1 MESNADYE
9 PFLKALSGADPI
21 QARRFAAA
29 KALEIGWGGVSRV
42 SAVTGL
48 SRNTI
53 NKGIQELE
61 STDKLEQPE
70 RLRRPGG
77 GRKRVKEREP
87 TLMSDLED
95 IMKESTAGDPMS
107 LLKWTYK
114 STYAIAEELQSK
126 GHKVSHDTVRRLLKE
141 NGYSL
146 QANRKALEGKSDPE
160 RDNQFRYINMQA
172 AKFIDAGD
180 PVISVDAKK
189 KELIGDYK
197 NSGRTWRPKGHPE
210 LVNVYDFS
218 SSAVG
223 SAIPYGVYDLKRNN
237 GVVNVGKSHNTAE
250 FAVESIR
257 QWWNL
262 VGKYHY
268 VECNNL
274 LICADGGGSNG
285 SRNKAWKFFLQKLA
299 DEIGIVI
306 VVCHFPPGT
315 SKWNKIEH
323 CMFSFISMN
332 WRGKPLSSYETIIK
346 LIGSTKTKK
355 GLEIQARLD
364 ERDYEKG
371 RKIAD
376 EDMERLKIRLHE
388 LYPKWNYSLEPRT
401 TASVSEEIV

>member
-1 MESNADYE
+1 MEGDADYG

-29 KALEIGWGGVSRV
+29 KALEVGWGGVSRV
-42 SAVTGL
+42 SAMTGL

-61 STDKLEQPE
+61 RNDELKQPE
-70 RLRRPGG
+70 RLRKPGG
-77 GRKRVKEREP
+77 GRKRAEKKEP
-87 TLMSDLED
+87 TLISDLED

-107 LLKWTYK
+107 LLKWTHK
-114 STYAIAEELQSK
+114 STYAIAEELQLK
-126 GHKVSHDTVRRLLKE
+126 GHKVSHDTVRRLLKG

-146 QANRKALEGKSDPE
+146 QANRKALEGKSGSD
-160 RDNQFRYINMQA
+160 RDGQFRYINMQA
-172 AKFIDAGD
+172 SKFIDAGD

-197 NSGRTWRPKGHPE
+197 NSGRTWRPKGQPE

-218 SSAVG
+218 SSAMG
-223 SAIPYGVYDLKRNN
+223 AAIPYGVYDLKRNN

-257 QWWNL
+257 QWWNM

-268 VECNNL
+268 AGCKNL

-285 SRNKAWKFFLQKLA
+285 SRNRGWKFFLQELA
-299 DEIGIVI
+299 DEIGII
-306 VVCHFPPGT
+306 ISISHFPPGT

-355 GLEIQARLD
+355 GLRIDARLD
-364 ERDYEKG
+364 ERDYEMG
-371 RKIAD
+371 IKIPD
-376 EDMERLKIRLHE
+376 EDMVRLNISLHK

-401 TASVSEEIV
+401 TI

>member
-1 MESNADYE
+1 MDGEVDYE

-29 KALEIGWGGVSRV
+29 KALEIGWGGVSEV
-42 SAVTGL
+42 SAITGF

-61 STDKLEQPE
+61 SNDELKKPE
-70 RLRRPGG
+70 RLRKPGG
-77 GRKRVKEREP
+77 GRKRAENREP
-87 TLMSDLED
+87 TLLSDLEG
-95 IMKESTAGDPMS
+95 IMNESTAGDPMS
-107 LLKWTYK
+107 LLKWTHK
-114 STYAIAEELQSK
+114 STYAIAEELQLK

-141 NGYSL
+141 DGYSL
-146 QANRKALEGKSDPE
+146 QANRKTLEGKSVPE
-160 RDNQFRYINMQA
+160 RDSQFRYINNQA
-172 AKFIDAGD
+172 AKFIDADD

-197 NSGRTWRPKGHPE
+197 NSGRTWKPKGQPE
-210 LVNVYDFS
+210 QVNVYDFPS
-218 SSAVG
+218 QAIG
-223 SAIPYGVYDLKRNN
+223 AAIPYGVYDLKRNK

-262 VGKYHY
+262 VGKYNY
-268 VECNNL
+268 VDSKNL

-285 SRNKAWKFFLQKLA
+285 SRNRGWKFFLQELA
-299 DEIGIVI
+299 DEIGITI
-306 VVCHFPPGT
+306 TVCHFPPGT

-355 GLEIQARLD
+355 GLKIEARLD
-364 ERDYEKG
+364 ERDYETG
-371 RKIAD
+371 IKILD
-376 EDMERLKIRLHE
+376 KDMSQLKISLHE
-388 LYPKWNYSLEPRT
+388 LYPNWNYSIEPRVT
-401 TASVSEEIV
+401 LSK